1 MLWLFKTALWIIFS
15 HNYYICTQSFA
26 CRFMYHREIH
36 ECSQNQVFW
45 FHPGFSAYVIH
56 LFVNFSEIK
65 LSINHLWYISYID
78 EKWCTWSVELSEL
91 LNMSENP
98 QQNDMY
104 NVVKRGIN
112 MHVVAIFKHQMWQWL
127 CVCMCW
133 KRIKLHLTL
142 RNHRWIFEGRD
153 I

>member
-98 QQNDMY
+98 PAKWHVQCSKERNQHACSGHLQTS
-104 NVVKRGIN
+104 NVA
-112 MHVVAIFKHQMWQWL
+112 MTL
-127 CVCMCW
+127 CVYVL
-133 KRIKLHLTL
+133 KK
-142 RNHRWIFEGRD
+142 D
-153 I
+153 